1 MFKKYFIHTLVCLG
15 ISQTLLAEGEVE
27 FSPVLVGEPLD
38 CYNVTSVYPYPGNFN
53 PCNSWNLYA
62 SGEFLYWVASKDTVP
77 NACAFLTYDNSQ
89 FNLKLQKVAYQPGFR
104 VAIGLD
110 LDSVIL
116 NLSYLRYHSHTT
128 SHFTAG
134 ENGGLIFITNPV
146 GMYAPLYNQPRLFF
160 ESLNSKHHI
169 GLDVGLI
176 SLQHPVYFGK
186 RIILNLGYGLLGLWH
201 TDGWRFSTTAL
212 PTPPPLIAGGL
223 TSNGLTISV
232 KKSWAVGPN
241 LSFAAIA
248 LLPWRFQLLSNLD
261 LAVQYAEQNKLNT
274 TTSYPDYAN
283 MGGLIPFGNF
293 SMKLHEAVPHY
304 QVWHSGD
311 LGIGWG
317 DYFWCDRYHFNLSL
331 KYSWVLQHIFPLYNP
346 ASAFG
351 ADINML
357 HNVSVHGLTVSGRLD
372 F

>member
-1 MFKKYFIHTLVCLG
+1 
-15 ISQTLLAEGEVE
+15 
-27 FSPVLVGEPLD
+27 
-38 CYNVTSVYPYPGNFN
+38 
-53 PCNSWNLYA
+53 
-62 SGEFLYWVASKDTVP
+62 
-77 NACAFLTYDNSQ
+77 
-89 FNLKLQKVAYQPGFR
+89 
-104 VAIGLD
+104 
-110 LDSVIL
+110 
-116 NLSYLRYHSHTT
+116 
-128 SHFTAG
+128 
-134 ENGGLIFITNPV
+134 
-146 GMYAPLYNQPRLFF
+146 MYAPLYNQPRLFF